1 MEQTYKFW
9 LMIKWTI
16 IVSYRMIVKESL
28 FPMTDAPLTFVKF
41 WVNEVDVD
49 EENDHV
55 RRMSN
60 LARRELTNR
69 YNTR

>member
-1 MEQTYKFW
+1 
-9 LMIKWTI
+9 
-16 IVSYRMIVKESL
+16 
-28 FPMTDAPLTFVKF
+28 MTDAPLTFVKF